1 MEILQYDVPE
11 INWDKKITV
20 KLSLK
25 EFLMIYD
32 AVGHFVYD
40 EIERDY
46 ITSEVPYTYKEHSAF
61 YDEIST
67 IVENEIDMESLQI
80 V

>member
-1 MEILQYDVPE
+1 MKILKYDVPE
-11 INWDKKITV
+11 INWDKKIAV
-20 KLSLK
+20 ELSLK

-61 YDEIST
+61 YDGISAL
-67 IVENEIDMESLQI
+67 VENEIDMSTLQI
-80 V
+80 